1 MDIIDDETIRITTHG
16 PCAVILDNLTGT
28 ANAIVPKKLIDAG
41 NNFNENPIGTGP
53 YVFKTWNL
61 GDSLEFEAFED
72 YWGGEPAIKHM
83 TWKIIPEGSSRT
95 IALEA
100 GEVDFVV
107 EVETMDMDRIT
118 SNEDLEVYQY
128 EGTELQFMQL
138 NNEVPG
144 LDNSLVRHAINSA
157 INKEDVVTVAVNNL
171 GTPAKS
177 QTPINLVGTSDEG
190 ADEYNVEKARE
201 YLAESGVNPSDIY
214 FSIICS
220 NDMKKRAAEV
230 IQANLKEIGITC
242 DIESMDLATY
252 LSTTTEGNF
261 TACLGGYNTTD
272 QLLFVQGM

>member
-16 PCAVILDNLTGT
+16 PVRAVILDNLTGT
-28 ANAIVPKKLIDAG
+28 SNAIVPKKLIDAG

-144 LDNSLVRHAINSA
+144 LDI
-157 INKEDVVTVAVNNL
+157 L
-171 GTPAKS
+171 GAPRDQQCHQQRRCGNCGGK
-177 QTPINLVGTSDEG
+177 QLGHTS
-190 ADEYNVEKARE
+190 
-201 YLAESGVNPSDIY
+201 
-214 FSIICS
+214 
-220 NDMKKRAAEV
+220 
-230 IQANLKEIGITC
+230 
-242 DIESMDLATY
+242 
-252 LSTTTEGNF
+252 
-261 TACLGGYNTTD
+261 
-272 QLLFVQGM
+272 